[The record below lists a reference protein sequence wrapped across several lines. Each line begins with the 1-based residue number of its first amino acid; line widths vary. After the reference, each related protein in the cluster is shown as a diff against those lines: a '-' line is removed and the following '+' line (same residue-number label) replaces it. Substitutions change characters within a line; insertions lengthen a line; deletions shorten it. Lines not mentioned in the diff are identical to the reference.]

1 MIKSFY
7 TILLLL
13 TFSACIQS
21 PPQKNNTPKT
31 EKMDTTTYKHT
42 NSLINET
49 SPYLLQHAHNPVN
62 WYAWGDEA
70 LKKAEAENKLLLIS
84 IGYSACHWCH
94 VMEHECFED
103 EEVAQLMNEKFICI
117 KIDREERP
125 DIDNIYMTA
134 VQLMKQRGGWPLNC
148 FALPNGKP
156 FYGGTYFPKN
166 NWMQLLNSIAGE
178 YVNNPEKVIDFANKL
193 TDGIV
198 QSDLI
203 QKTEDA
209 TAFNMEVLDV
219 AVTRIKKQL
228 DYVEGGTDQSPKFPI
243 PNNYQFLLQ
252 YYYHTKDKELLNFIE
267 LTLKKMAYGGIYDQI
282 GGGFARYSTDG
293 YWKVPHFEKML
304 YDNGQ
309 LVSLYSEAYQLTK
322 NPIYKRVV
330 YQTLEFIN
338 RELTASNG
346 AFFSALDAD
355 SEGEEGKFYVWT
367 KEELTQLLG
376 EDYALVQDYY
386 NVNHKG
392 QWEGNQIL
400 LRNEDDEEIAKKFD
414 LSVDDLLAK
423 IDNINALLLDER
435 AKRVRPGLD
444 DKTLTSWNALM
455 LKGYIDAYE
464 AFNEPKFLAAAL
476 KNANFITKTQIRKDG
491 GINHNYKNGTSNID
505 GYLEDYSFT
514 IEAFI
519 ALYENTLDEKWLT
532 VSDELSQY
540 VMKHFHNKE
549 NDLFYFTSINADDI
563 IARKMEIA
571 DNVIPASNSS
581 MAKSLFLLGK
591 YLDNTQYT
599 DISFQMLKNVEKDMS
614 NYIFN
619 YSNWG
624 ILLLN
629 QANSFYE
636 IAITGKQTQGKIK
649 ELNTHYLPNK
659 MIVGSIKESNLS
671 LLQEKHVN
679 GKTMIYVCYNK
690 SCKKPVEQVAEA
702 LEQLD

>member
-1 MIKSFY
+1 
-7 TILLLL
+7 
-13 TFSACIQS
+13 
-21 PPQKNNTPKT
+21 
-31 EKMDTTTYKHT
+31 
-42 NSLINET
+42 
-49 SPYLLQHAHNPVN
+49 
-62 WYAWGDEA
+62 
-70 LKKAEAENKLLLIS
+70 
-84 IGYSACHWCH
+84 
-94 VMEHECFED
+94 
-103 EEVAQLMNEKFICI
+103 
-117 KIDREERP
+117 
-125 DIDNIYMTA
+125 
-134 VQLMKQRGGWPLNC
+134 
-148 FALPNGKP
+148 
-156 FYGGTYFPKN
+156 
-166 NWMQLLNSIAGE
+166 
-178 YVNNPEKVIDFANKL
+178 
-193 TDGIV
+193 
-198 QSDLI
+198 
-203 QKTEDA
+203 
-209 TAFNMEVLDV
+209 
-219 AVTRIKKQL
+219 
-228 DYVEGGTDQSPKFPI
+228 
-243 PNNYQFLLQ
+243 
-252 YYYHTKDKELLNFIE
+252 
-267 LTLKKMAYGGIYDQI
+267 
-282 GGGFARYSTDG
+282 
-293 YWKVPHFEKML
+293 
-304 YDNGQ
+304 
-309 LVSLYSEAYQLTK
+309 
-322 NPIYKRVV
+322 
-330 YQTLEFIN
+330 
-338 RELTASNG
+338 
-346 AFFSALDAD
+346 
-355 SEGEEGKFYVWT
+355 
-367 KEELTQLLG
+367 LG

-400 LRNEDDEEIAKKFD
+400 LRNEDDEKIAKKFD